1 MVRHK
6 VLATLIISALVLL
19 LPKSANAFVINNGQ
33 IDNVYSNLKTRVK
46 WSDKTETTAQYNL
59 KECQPTELT
68 DCNPVAIRPV
78 TSTGANIMVPSKSYA
93 QWTFYVRSGDY
104 GAFSLMNLSN
114 RWTLQIVDS
123 QITKIND
130 YQFQSAQVGTG
141 GTDVLRS
148 YRNGW
153 RITLTLYNPA
163 DYADYVIVEPDNSV
177 GIWYTIN
184 AYGNVY
190 VYTDNV
196 IVFHADP
203 VDVDSANEVNQN
215 ELEGQDNIEG
225 QDTTGTNQGVSDDN
239 YSSLLDIFSGF
250 ITAITN
256 VSGGT
261 CTISLNTDFANL
273 GNVDLCTYDPPSYI
287 QIIGSIIL
295 ILLFVPLSM
304 ALIKRILKTIQELQ
318 T

>member
-1 MVRHK
+1 MVRYK
-6 VLATLIISALVLL
+6 VFATIIITAIALLI
-19 LPKSANAFVINNGQ
+19 PKSANALVINNGQ
-33 IDNVYSNLKTRVK
+33 IDNVYSNLNTRVK
-46 WSDKTETTAQYNL
+46 WSDNTETTAQYNL
-59 KECQPTELT
+59 KECQPTQLT

-78 TSTGANIMVPSKSYA
+78 SSTGANIMVPSKSYA

-104 GAFSLMNLSN
+104 GAISLMNLSN

-130 YQFQSAQVGTG
+130 YQFESAEVGTG
-141 GTDVLRS
+141 GTNMLRS

-163 DYADYVIVEPDNSV
+163 DYADYVIVEPNNSV

-184 AYGNVY
+184 AYGNIY

-196 IVFHADP
+196 IVYHADP

-225 QDTTGTNQGVSDDN
+225 QDTSGTNQGVSDDN
-239 YSSLLDIFSGF
+239 YSSLLDIFTGF
-250 ITAITN
+250 ISAISGVSAGSCSISLDTN
-256 VSGGT
+256 VG
-261 CTISLNTDFANL
+261 DL
-273 GNVDLCTYDPPSYI
+273 GDVDLCAVDPPSWI
-287 QIIGSIIL
+287 QIVGSIIV
-295 ILLFVPLSM
+295 ILLFVPCSM
-304 ALIKRILKTIQELQ
+304 ALINRILKTIQEMQ
-318 T
+318 Q